1 MDDGSER
8 ELGPGDAFVFP
19 AGHDAWVVGQEPHVN
34 IDFTGM
40 ANYAKPN

>member
-1 MDDGSER
+1 
-8 ELGPGDAFVFP
+8 LP